1 MKTILI
7 LFLSLALAFSVF
19 SQATVSSSNEK
30 TVRIGAFNVQI
41 FGLSKAKKTNVL
53 TVLAEIAS
61 TYDVLALE
69 EVGNNA
75 STATDETCTEVMD
88 EYVSRIN
95 KVVGSDEYTYC
106 RGNQYGIVY
115 KKSEFTLVGSSL
127 YSGSQTFT
135 YQPLTAY
142 FKSKEGNFNFTM
154 LVIHTSPSKAKSEI
168 PELKIAMAEV
178 SSEYK
183 ELDVICLG
191 DFNGDGNYY
200 TEGTGTNLAGFDS
213 STYISAIPN
222 SYDTTVATSSNTYDR
237 IELSS
242 SMKSDFDG
250 KSGVF
255 EFGKVFDVSQCE
267 GTAKTAGTESAVS
280 DHYPVWAEFYLDRDT
295 D

>member
-1 MKTILI
+1 MKTTLI
-7 LFLSLALAFSVF
+7 FFLSFAIAFSAF
-19 SQATVSSSNEK
+19 SQATASSSNEQ

-41 FGLSKAKKTNVL
+41 FGISKVKKTHVL

-75 STATDETCTEVMD
+75 STASDATCTEVMD
-88 EYVSRIN
+88 DYVARIN
-95 KVVGSDEYTYC
+95 QIVGSDAYAYC

-127 YSGSQTFT
+127 YSGSEPFT
-135 YQPLTAY
+135 YTPLTAY
-142 FKSKEGNFNFTM
+142 FKSKEGDFDFAM
-154 LVIHTSPSKAKSEI
+154 LVIHTSPSKAKEEI
-168 PELKIAMAEV
+168 PELKTAMAEV
-178 SSEYK
+178 ASLYK
-183 ELDVICLG
+183 EPDVIALG
-191 DFNGDGNYY
+191 DFNGDGSYY
-200 TEGTGTNLAGFDS
+200 TEGTGTNLSGFDS
-213 STYISAIPN
+213 GNYISAIPN
-222 SYDTTVATSSNTYDR
+222 SFDTTVASSSNTYDR

-250 KSGVF
+250 KSGVL
-255 EFGKVFDVSQCE
+255 EFGKLFDVSQCE

-280 DHYPVWAEFYLDRDT
+280 DHYPVWAEFYVDRDT